1 MECAQMAPGL
11 AVLTPGK
18 LTEIEVL
25 YMIAIGCDHGG
36 FALKQEVMRHL
47 DELGLAYKDFGTYSE
62 ESCDYPIYGYRA
74 AKAVADGECDRGI
87 LICGTGIG
95 IGIAASKVKGTRVCT
110 CSDVYSAELSKR
122 HNNSNILTM
131 GARVVGIDLAKM
143 IATHWLTAEFE
154 GGRHQRR
161 IDEIT
166 AIENGEEL

>member
-1 MECAQMAPGL
+1 MR
-11 AVLTPGK
+11 
-18 LTEIEVL
+18 IS
-25 YMIAIGCDHGG
+25 IGCDHGAL
-36 FALKQEVMRHL
+36 ALKNKMVAHL
-47 DELGLAYKDFGTYSE
+47 TKKGYDVKDCGTYTAD
-62 ESCDYPIYGYRA
+62 SCDYPDFAAVA
-74 AKAVADGECDRGI
+74 AKAVASGECDRGI